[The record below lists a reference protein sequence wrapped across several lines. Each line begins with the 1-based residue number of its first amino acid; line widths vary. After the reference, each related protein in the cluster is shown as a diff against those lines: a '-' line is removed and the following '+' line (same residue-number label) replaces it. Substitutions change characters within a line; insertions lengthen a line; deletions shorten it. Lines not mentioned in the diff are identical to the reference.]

1 MKSDIIYEFDFDI
14 AINKLGYKNKDSFSL
29 HESKLILLYTL
40 GKKFKKEDIIKS
52 IKKIR
57 GENENIIFIKKE
69 ELKLFKEMNEKN
81 LTNNEYIEAL
91 CNYIVN
97 DDKYTKSISLELF
110 RNRINEIMPNLS
122 KGILN
127 QIFYYL
133 SGNNNTII
141 IDRLKNQ
148 KYNTINISENLNI
161 IK

>member
-14 AINKLGYKNKDSFSL
+14 SINKLGYKNKESFTI
-29 HESKLILLYTL
+29 HDAKLILLYTL

-57 GENENIIFIKKE
+57 GGNENIIFIKKE
-69 ELKLFKEMNEKN
+69 ELKLFKEMNERN
-81 LTNNEYIEAL
+81 ITNNEYIEAL

-97 DDKYTKSISLELF
+97 NDNYIKTISLELF

-127 QIFYYL
+127 QLFYYL
-133 SGNNNTII
+133 SGNSNTII
-141 IDRLKNQ
+141 IDKLKN
-148 KYNTINISENLNI
+148 KRNNEINLSGNINI